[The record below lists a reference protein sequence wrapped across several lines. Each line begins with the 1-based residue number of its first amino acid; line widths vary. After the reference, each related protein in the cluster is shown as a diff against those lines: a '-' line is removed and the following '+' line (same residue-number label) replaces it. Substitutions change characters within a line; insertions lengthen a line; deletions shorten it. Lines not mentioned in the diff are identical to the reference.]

1 MTAAAPAGGP
11 AGGPAAAPA
20 GGPTVGVLLGGRSS
34 EHEISCV
41 SAGAIAGALRTT
53 GCEIRLI
60 GIDRTGHWR
69 ILDDLPEGGPGALPQ
84 VAEGAG
90 RPVDPCTALTGID
103 VAFPV
108 LHGPWGEDGSVQGLL
123 ETLGIAYVGSGVA
136 ASAVGMDKGLMK
148 DVLTATGIPTGA
160 YRVVTPRAW
169 REDRAAVLGSIAEL
183 AGPVF
188 VKPARAGS
196 SVGIVQVADPALVP
210 EAISAAMAHD
220 PRVIVEEAV
229 RGREIE
235 IGVLEGAD
243 GQLRVSVPGEIVVRA
258 GFAFYDYAAKY
269 LADGAELLVPM
280 AGLADAQASGV
291 LTRIESLARAA
302 FEAIGCEGLARVD
315 MFLTD
320 DGTVLL
326 NELNTMPGF
335 TPISMY
341 PRLFEAS
348 GVDYPSLV
356 NALIAHA
363 LRRPTGLR

>member
-1 MTAAAPAGGP
+1 MTAGGVPAGGVT
-11 AGGPAAAPA
+11 GD
-20 GGPTVGVLLGGRSS
+20 GPTVGVLLGGRSS

-41 SAGAIAGALRTT
+41 SAGAIAGALHAID
-53 GCEIRLI
+53 CPVRLI
-60 GIDRTGHWR
+60 GIDREGGWR
-69 ILDDLPEGGPGALPQ
+69 VLHALPEAGGPVLPQ
-84 VAEGAG
+84 IVGAAG
-90 RPVDPCTALTGID
+90 RPVDPCTALAGID
-103 VAFPV
+103 VVFPV

-148 DVLTATGIPTGA
+148 DVLTAAGVPTGA
-160 YRVVTPRAW
+160 YLIITPRAW
-169 REDRAAVLGSIAEL
+169 REEPAAVLDRIADLGS
-183 AGPVF
+183 PVF

-196 SVGIVQVADPALVP
+196 SVGIVRVANPAGVP

-220 PRVIVEEAV
+220 PRVIVEQAV
-229 RGREIE
+229 VGREIE
-235 IGVLEGAD
+235 IGVLERAD
-243 GQLRVSVPGEIVVRA
+243 GRIVISVPGEIVVRP
-258 GFAFYDYAAKY
+258 GFDFYDYAAKY

-291 LTRIESLARAA
+291 LARIEGLARAA
-302 FEAIGCEGLARVD
+302 FDAIGCEGLARVD

-320 DGTVLL
+320 TGTVLL

-341 PRLFEAS
+341 PRLFQAS
-348 GVDYPSLV
+348 GLDYPSLV
-356 NALIAHA
+356 SELIAQA